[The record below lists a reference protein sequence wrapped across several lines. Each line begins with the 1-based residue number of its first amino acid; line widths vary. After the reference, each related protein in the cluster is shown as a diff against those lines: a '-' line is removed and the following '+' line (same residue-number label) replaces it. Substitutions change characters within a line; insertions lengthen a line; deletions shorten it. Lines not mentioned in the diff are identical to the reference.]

1 LATSFFGLIEAKHTL
16 FDLHR
21 CRNDVRKAY
30 TPYSGL
36 ADKINK
42 RLTHKGRRTSC
53 IAPAAREGQDKG
65 GSAMHLEDKA
75 ELLANVAQIE
85 QHAEEMLAAERTA
98 FEVATLQHIVRL
110 ARYMR
115 EHLAMLRDTGEAV
128 EKAESLH

>member
-1 LATSFFGLIEAKHTL
+1 
-16 FDLHR
+16 
-21 CRNDVRKAY
+21 
-30 TPYSGL
+30 
-36 ADKINK
+36 
-42 RLTHKGRRTSC
+42 
-53 IAPAAREGQDKG
+53 
-65 GSAMHLEDKA
+65 MHLEDKA